1 MTLERVIRGHALFQA
16 LSVDQV
22 NAIAKFSSVKRLK
35 AGDVVFRH
43 NDLAGHVYMLLAG
56 AVDLRLPASP
66 QEISLGV
73 SKIERGE
80 LFGLSPLLDS
90 PRFTATAQCSEDS
103 EILAI
108 EAKPFRNVLKENCMI
123 GFEVM
128 NRVAHICF
136 TRYIDVLKSLQG
148 IVGQISLIR

>member
-1 MTLERVIRGHALFQA
+1 MTIVRVLRGHDLFQA
-16 LSVDQV
+16 LNVDQI

-35 AGDVVFRH
+35 AGAGVFRY
-43 NDLAGHVYMLLAG
+43 NDLGGHVYMLLAG

-90 PRFTATAQCSEDS
+90 PRYTATAQCSEDS

-108 EAKPFRNVLKENCMI
+108 EAKPFRNALKDNCLI

-128 NRVAHICF
+128 NRVAHIYF